1 MYVGTSGI
9 SNNNNPTFPTQAEQ
23 PTNDFPIFHQE
34 DDSNIDRRSSH
45 DTLKSQ
51 ISSSLMS
58 KSNKNRNQSTRL
70 SSKFPSSFNDDVIEE
85 DLRKSLF
92 QSKNSSIRKSS
103 LNSEKPLDSS
113 IFLED
118 ELRSVSDQFSEP
130 VISFTSLISDNETL
144 ASDRH
149 SLQEEILRKDRNS
162 QELEMKL
169 ENLQR
174 QLIEITNENKVLSQK
189 LSSSNQ
195 SQYIDNEMRDKL
207 LINVQN
213 AKRMENEMKSL
224 QYYVEALQKEVLRL
238 KEEKS
243 KSTDKIKNE
252 NPEEAINEIK
262 VNRLKTQ
269 YESLQCEY
277 VRKEKECEELT
288 ERMKSCLN
296 ECNETRE
303 KATNEA
309 LRKRADE
316 MLKEIEEN
324 KIFIRELQHQVD
336 MYREK
341 FMKGIL
347 FIRFRDGILHH
358 HHFL

>member
-1 MYVGTSGI
+1 
-9 SNNNNPTFPTQAEQ
+9 
-23 PTNDFPIFHQE
+23 
-34 DDSNIDRRSSH
+34 
-45 DTLKSQ
+45 
-51 ISSSLMS
+51 
-58 KSNKNRNQSTRL
+58 
-70 SSKFPSSFNDDVIEE
+70 
-85 DLRKSLF
+85 
-92 QSKNSSIRKSS
+92 
-103 LNSEKPLDSS
+103 
-113 IFLED
+113 
-118 ELRSVSDQFSEP
+118 
-130 VISFTSLISDNETL
+130 
-144 ASDRH
+144 
-149 SLQEEILRKDRNS
+149 
-162 QELEMKL
+162 
-169 ENLQR
+169 
-174 QLIEITNENKVLSQK
+174 
-189 LSSSNQ
+189 
-195 SQYIDNEMRDKL
+195 
-207 LINVQN
+207 
-213 AKRMENEMKSL
+213 
-224 QYYVEALQKEVLRL
+224 L

-243 KSTDKIKNE
+243 KATDKIKNE